1 MLKKFFITMLL
12 FANFYAYCDDSQHY
26 AIAVGEEDKDRLL
39 VLNEIYNPESF
50 QLLKQYVEKGKNVLE
65 LGCGLGICSQY
76 MAKLVGEKGSVLAT
90 DINQE
95 QIDLAQKMKA
105 SELKNLN
112 FRKIS
117 ALELEKL
124 EQKFDVI
131 YVRFLLMHLPNPEKI
146 LEQIKKVLSPNG
158 KVIIEDVTGNYTL
171 YSNPNT
177 PAMEEVQRFDKLQFE
192 IEKSDDCYFE
202 QLPKLLVD
210 YGFSIRL
217 LTRAHPKLDTLHK
230 RSMLSYNLSSLK
242 SELIKANKITLKEYA
257 RVYPIVKE
265 FEKREDVTVYSYEL
279 GQVVVQL
286 R

>member
-1 MLKKFFITMLL
+1 MLKKFVITMLL
-12 FANFYAYCDDSQHY
+12 FVNFCAYCDDSHY
-26 AIAVGEEDKDRLL
+26 AIAIGEEDKDRLL

-95 QIDLAQKMKA
+95 QIDLAQKMKVD
-105 SELKNLN
+105 ELKNLN
-112 FRKIS
+112 FQKLS

-124 EQKFDVI
+124 EQKFDII
-131 YVRFLLMHLPNPEKI
+131 YVRFLLLHLPNPEKV

-158 KVIIEDVTGNYTL
+158 KIIIEDVTGNYTL
-171 YSNPNT
+171 YSDPNT

-242 SELIKANKITLKEYA
+242 AELLNANKITLEEYD
-257 RVYPIVKE
+257 RVYPIVKQ
-265 FEKREDVTVYSYEL
+265 FEKEENITVYSYEL